1 LRTSQYAEV
10 DEGDE
15 INELQFIKKDYN
27 GHDDDEIEEEEDN
40 SN

>member
-1 LRTSQYAEV
+1 MRTSQHAEV

-15 INELQFIKKDYN
+15 INELQFNKKDYD
-27 GHDDDEIEEEEDN
+27 GHDDDEIEEKEDN